1 MAFLGLLAG
10 SRVVLT
16 DSGGIQEETT
26 MLGVPCLTLRA
37 NTERP
42 ITVAL
47 GTNRVVGTDVTRV
60 VPELDQVLATAM
72 PEKRDLPLWDGRAAE
87 RIAEILEHEVAA
99 GRIGS
104 DHIAPAARVR

>member
-1 MAFLGLLAG
+1 M
-10 SRVVLT
+10 LT

-26 MLGVPCLTLRA
+26 VLGVPCLTLRE

-47 GTNRVVGTDVTRV
+47 GTNRVVGTDVARI
-60 VPELDQVLATAM
+60 VPELDQVLAAAM
-72 PEKRDLPLWDGRAAE
+72 PTRPTVPLWDGLAAE
-87 RIAEILEHEVAA
+87 RIVEILEHEVAA

-104 DHIAPAARVR
+104 RAVQAVP